1 MNLHAVQTS
10 CNRSGARLAW
20 GCCFAPEDRDWETVY
35 ENLGCDLGGE
45 GQDRKADAVK
55 LERDGFHF
63 LLQLIDVELL
73 RL

>member
-1 MNLHAVQTS
+1 MRMLLHL
-10 CNRSGARLAW
+10 G
-20 GCCFAPEDRDWETVY
+20 GPGDWETVY
-35 ENLGCDLGGE
+35 ENLGCDLAGE

-55 LERDGFHF
+55 LEREGFHC